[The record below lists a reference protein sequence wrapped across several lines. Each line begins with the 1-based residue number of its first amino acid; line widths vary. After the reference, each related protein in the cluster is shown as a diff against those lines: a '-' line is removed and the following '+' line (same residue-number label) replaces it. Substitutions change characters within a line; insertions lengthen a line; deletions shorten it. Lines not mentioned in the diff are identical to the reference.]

1 MRGRARKNQGAGAS
15 AKRRK
20 RRGAATQVTG
30 DEEPE
35 PEQQPPPWDTPM
47 SKLEVLRYFKG
58 EITSSVSG
66 QTEGFN
72 ENTIRHTHSLPP
84 FPLSLSLSC
93 LSFHHHH
100 ITALISSRE
109 SLKVLLACL
118 EFLWTAPQD
127 KLTPYQVVSSHAKIK
142 EFVGSLKDWRRQ
154 VN

>member
-35 PEQQPPPWDTPM
+35 PEQQPQPWDTPM
-47 SKLEVLRYFKG
+47 SKLEVLKYFKD

-84 FPLSLSLSC
+84 FPLSLSVLS
-93 LSFHHHH
+93 LFPS
-100 ITALISSRE
+100 
-109 SLKVLLACL
+109 
-118 EFLWTAPQD
+118 
-127 KLTPYQVVSSHAKIK
+127 SSHHGVDFFQGKPQSLAGLLGVPVDSTSRQAHSLPSR
-142 EFVGSLKDWRRQ
+142 FVACENQGVCGEPERLEKTG
-154 VN
+154 